1 MSDLTY
7 SVVKAYA
14 KKGSLLSRAE
24 LENLAE
30 SKNLD
35 ELVNRLRATSYND
48 EVGKIDKLSGWINS
62 ISIMLSKQALPSWIK
77 TE

>member
-14 KKGSLLSRAE
+14 KKGSLLSRPE

-30 SKNLD
+30 SMNG
-35 ELVNRLRATSYND
+35 NQR
-48 EVGKIDKLSGWINS
+48 I
-62 ISIMLSKQALPSWIK
+62 
-77 TE
+77 